1 MLTKGIIT
9 EFAEEAAFLWHLRS
23 RAVGAPHFSLDDL
36 VKLDE
41 RLEAHIDGLRVAG
54 EAGWDICEE
63 TLGGEV
69 PETYF
74 APSILAFESGLSAR
88 IQAVFDAIGED
99 RDKACALI
107 SALGWIPIE
116 QAKPH
121 INNLLASESPFHR
134 YVGIAASAIHRH
146 DPGTHLDNSVYDP
159 DPLLMAR
166 GLRTY
171 GELGREI
178 VLKNFSMQDILSDE
192 DDEIR
197 LATAWTAALAG
208 NAEAIEVLKNFVVPE
223 SPYKE
228 KALNTA
234 LRRMEPTAALSF
246 QKKLAQSP
254 ETLRL
259 AVTGAGIIGDP
270 VLVPWLI
277 EQMKIPALARV
288 AGEAFTMITGADIEQ
303 EELIGKRPEDC
314 NAGPND
320 DPRDSNVDPDTD
332 DDLPWP
338 NVEAI
343 AQWWDKSKG
352 TFPAGTRHLMGKTIS
367 PDQLWQVLRIG
378 LQRQRSAAA
387 LELAITEPGRPLFE
401 VRAPAGR
408 QVEVLRLKVDGKK
421 DNSVKEIGT
430 P

>member
-1 MLTKGIIT
+1 
-9 EFAEEAAFLWHLRS
+9 
-23 RAVGAPHFSLDDL
+23 
-36 VKLDE
+36 
-41 RLEAHIDGLRVAG
+41 
-54 EAGWDICEE
+54 
-63 TLGGEV
+63 
-69 PETYF
+69 
-74 APSILAFESGLSAR
+74 
-88 IQAVFDAIGED
+88 
-99 RDKACALI
+99 
-107 SALGWIPIE
+107 
-116 QAKPH
+116 
-121 INNLLASESPFHR
+121 
-134 YVGIAASAIHRH
+134 
-146 DPGTHLDNSVYDP
+146 
-159 DPLLMAR
+159 
-166 GLRTY
+166 
-171 GELGREI
+171 
-178 VLKNFSMQDILSDE
+178 
-192 DDEIR
+192 
-197 LATAWTAALAG
+197 
-208 NAEAIEVLKNFVVPE
+208 
-223 SPYKE
+223 
-228 KALNTA
+228 